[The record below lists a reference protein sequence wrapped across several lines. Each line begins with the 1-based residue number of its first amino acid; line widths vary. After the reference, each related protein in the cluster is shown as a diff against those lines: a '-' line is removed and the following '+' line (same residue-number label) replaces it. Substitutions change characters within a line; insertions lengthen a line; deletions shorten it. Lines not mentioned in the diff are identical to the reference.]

1 MVEDRGPVQ
10 VAAAA
15 PQDFADSDE
24 DYADDFCD
32 ELEDFDADED
42 DNKSDKFN
50 KLFTMKKS
58 DGKKESAQKIMMDD
72 DESEYDEEDEGEE
85 FEFETD
91 WGEAF

>member
-1 MVEDRGPVQ
+1 
-10 VAAAA
+10 
-15 PQDFADSDE
+15 
-24 DYADDFCD
+24 
-32 ELEDFDADED
+32 
-42 DNKSDKFN
+42 
-50 KLFTMKKS
+50 MKKS